1 MKEYK
6 AYVYQESLL
15 GSLFLGQSK
24 IDPEKLTKALNEQAA
39 LGFRVVSMEKET
51 RRMMLFWSREAFL
64 IILERDKRPVPQNAN

>member
-15 GSLFLGQSK
+15 GSLFFGQSK

-39 LGFRVVSMEKET
+39 LGYRVVSLEKET

-64 IILERDKRPVPQNAN
+64 IILERDRRPTAPGAH

>member
-6 AYVYQESLL
+6 AYVYQESLF

-24 IDPEKLTKALNEQAA
+24 VDPDKMTKALNEMAQQ
-39 LGFRVVSMEKET
+39 GWRFVSMERET

-64 IILERDKRPVPQNAN
+64 IILERDRRPAPAGAN

>member
-24 IDPEKLTKALNEQAA
+24 IDPDKFTKSLNEWA
-39 LGFRVVSMEKET
+39 LQGWKVIEIVRET
-51 RRMMLFWSREAFL
+51 RRMLLFWSREAFL
-64 IILERDKRPVPQNAN
+64 VIMERDRRPAPPGAN